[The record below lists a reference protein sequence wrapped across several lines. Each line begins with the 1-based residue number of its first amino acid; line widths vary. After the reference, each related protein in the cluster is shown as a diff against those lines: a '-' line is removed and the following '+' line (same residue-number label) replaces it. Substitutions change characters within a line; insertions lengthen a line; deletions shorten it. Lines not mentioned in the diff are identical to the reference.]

1 MHFSGL
7 LVSEFGWPHARFAI
21 RFWAND
27 MQERNKI
34 RTGCGRVVSV
44 AMALI
49 ALLAGTAWTQTLPKN
64 RRATIEPSV
73 IHVAPG
79 GEQAFKIIMNA
90 TRLMAAAVPK
100 EVSWAVNDIPG
111 GNAKLGTITAEG
123 RYRAPAT
130 TPSPRE
136 IHICAEVPK
145 AANRHLWATVL
156 VGDGPPVYKS
166 CGSWTEPVI
175 PDKGRTE
182 HLVDPHGIGLAADGT
197 LLIADTKGN
206 QVARFSPEGKYL
218 GKIGN
223 GEGSE
228 AGQFTEP
235 RIVITDP
242 RGRIYVSDSKG
253 DRPRLQ
259 IFSPQGEF
267 RHIFA
272 EKGMR
277 PGMIL
282 RSHGMGLDPQGR
294 LFVIDVDNMRVNVY
308 DHQNQHLYDW
318 GREGLWPGEFNAP
331 HGIFVDKNSDVFVNG
346 YYGPTEKFNSEGDYV
361 SSFCFSDPP
370 NGPVYFHNL
379 TGDRWG
385 NVYVS
390 VRSKGGYQGALQ
402 KDGKPISL
410 VKYNNN
416 GTYVT
421 GWSLTGIHGEASA
434 VVDAQGRVYCLFK
447 GEKEMGVEVFQ
458 EE

>member
-1 MHFSGL
+1 MRL
-7 LVSEFGWPHARFAI
+7 EC
-21 RFWAND
+21 N
-27 MQERNKI
+27 
-34 RTGCGRVVSV
+34 RVLS
-44 AMALI
+44 L
-49 ALLAGTAWTQTLPKN
+49 ALLLLAAWMPTASAQTLPKH
-64 RRATIEPSV
+64 RRATIEPAV
-73 IHVAPG
+73 VNLAPG
-79 GEQAFKIIMNA
+79 GEQSFKIILNA
-90 TRLMAAAVPK
+90 TRLMAAAVPR
-100 EVSWAVNDIPG
+100 EVTWAVNDIPG
-111 GNAKLGTITAEG
+111 GNEKVGKITADG
-123 RYRAPAT
+123 RYRAPASP
-130 TPSPRE
+130 PSPRE
-136 IHICAEVPK
+136 IHICAEVSE
-145 AANRHLWATVL
+145 AANRFLWATVI
-156 VGDGPPVYKS
+156 VGEGQPVYKP
-166 CGSWTEPVI
+166 CGYWIESII

-197 LLIADTKGN
+197 LLIADCKGN
-206 QVARFSPEGKYL
+206 QVVRFSPEGKYL

-242 RGRIYVSDSKG
+242 QGRIYVSDSKG

-267 RHIFA
+267 LYLFA
-272 EKGMR
+272 EKGLR

-282 RSHGMGLDPQGR
+282 RSHGMSLDPQGR

-308 DHQNQHLYDW
+308 DRDNQHLYDW
-318 GREGLWPGEFNAP
+318 GREGLWPGELNAP
-331 HGIFVDKNSDVFVNG
+331 HGIFADKNSDVFVNG
-346 YYGPTEKFNSEGDYV
+346 YYGPTQKFNAEGDYL
-361 SSFCFSDPP
+361 SSFCLPDPP
-370 NGPVYFHNL
+370 DGPVYFHNL

-390 VRSKGGYQGALQ
+390 VRSKGGYQGAVV
-402 KDGKPISL
+402 KGGKTISL

-421 GWSLTGIHGEASA
+421 GWALTGVHGESSA

-447 GEKEMGVEVFQ
+447 GEKEMGVEIFQ